1 MVVGH
6 CWQALC
12 ATVPGFA
19 PLAEDRVILAGV
31 RDTEPAERVRP
42 DRSAIHRVDAG
53 VISSLPEHLGRLQAT
68 RISLHVDLDVLD
80 RAHGRANE
88 FAVSPGISADELVTA
103 ARRHRKARARSLTL
117 SAYDPDRRVRNAAL
131 ACSTPSPGDT
141 VAQDHASHA
150 RPLW

>member
-31 RDTEPAERVRP
+31 RDTEPAERVRL

-53 VISSLPEHLGRLQAT
+53 VIGILPEHLGRLQAT

-80 RAHGRANE
+80 PAHSRANE

-103 ARRHRKARARSLTL
+103 ARAATGRHELAALTL

-131 ACSTPSPGDT
+131 AVLDALAPGI
-141 VAQDHASHA
+141 
-150 RPLW
+150 P